1 VNPKQLVNALAYE
14 LAIWLIR
21 RWPALRANSGLR
33 RVLTH
38 CKADWIEWKVSR
50 VMRGV
55 DDQVEQLQQDW
66 AALETKK
73 HKPVFSESPP
83 DDSKAQELLGGEL
96 RLRAP
101 WVKE

>member
-1 VNPKQLVNALAYE
+1 
-14 LAIWLIR
+14 
-21 RWPALRANSGLR
+21 
-33 RVLTH
+33 
-38 CKADWIEWKVSR
+38 
-50 VMRGV
+50 MRGV
-55 DDQVEQLQQDW
+55 DDQVEQLHQDW